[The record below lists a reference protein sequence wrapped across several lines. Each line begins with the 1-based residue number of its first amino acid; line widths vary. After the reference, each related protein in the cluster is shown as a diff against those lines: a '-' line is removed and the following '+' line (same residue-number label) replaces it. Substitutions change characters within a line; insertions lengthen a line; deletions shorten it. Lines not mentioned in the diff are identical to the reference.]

1 MALKITE
8 FLSNKGIREFSAKTG
23 FDLSACQT
31 PCIAEAERETRLLMC
46 SDRPIFFEHGER
58 WVETLSNAERLP
70 SVYVD
75 KGALRFLVSGADVM
89 RPGIRKTD
97 AFQKDAAVAV
107 RGEDNNVAVCIG
119 IALYPSEEMMAMA
132 KGKVIKNIH
141 HMGDEIWNLT
151 KA

>member
-8 FLSNKGIREFSAKTG
+8 FLSNKTIREFSAKTG
-23 FDLSACQT
+23 FDFSACQR
-31 PCIAEAERETRLLMC
+31 PCIADAEKTRLLMC
-46 SDRPIFFEHGER
+46 SDKPVFFEHEGR
-58 WVETLSNAERLP
+58 WVETFPNAGKLP

-97 AFQKDAAVAV
+97 PFQKDAAVAV

-119 IALYPSEEMMAMA
+119 IALFSSEEMMAMA
-132 KGKVIKNIH
+132 KGKAIKNIH
-141 HMGDEIWNLT
+141 HMGDAIWNLT

>member
-23 FDLSACQT
+23 FDLTACER
-31 PCIAEAERETRLLMC
+31 PCIAEAEKTRLLLC
-46 SDRPIFFEHGER
+46 SDKPIFFEHDER
-58 WVETLSNAERLP
+58 WIETLSNAEKLP

-97 AFQKDAAVAV
+97 AFQKDAAVVV

-119 IALYPSEEMMAMA
+119 IALYSSEEMMAMA
-132 KGKVIKNIH
+132 KGKAIKNIH
-141 HMGDEIWNLT
+141 HMGDGIWNLT

>member
-23 FDLSACQT
+23 FDFAACQR
-31 PCIAEAERETRLLMC
+31 PCIAEAKKTRLLLC

-58 WVETLSNAERLP
+58 WIETLSNAENLP

-119 IALYPSEEMMAMA
+119 IALYSSEEMMAMA
-132 KGKVIKNIH
+132 KGKAIKNIH
-141 HMGDEIWNLT
+141 HMGDGIWNLT